1 MKEKMQAVF
10 RRLNVMRRTRKGFLL
25 SVVILLELLA
35 IASVAT
41 YAWVE
46 TISSIKIIGENGKI
60 RDDYIYTDGKIAPI
74 TVDPQNLT
82 EIDLS
87 KFFREA
93 GDMHLAP
100 ASSANGTD
108 FYFPITAKT
117 NSSVSKTYRRGTMD
131 DISVSYI
138 SFSIRLTS
146 SSNADYY
153 FYRSP
158 TISAKG
164 SDIRFSITVDGGED
178 PDETKI
184 YGETAS
190 SSSVVNGT
198 TASTTATQEV
208 LAISD
213 HLYDA
218 SNPASVVPLFS
229 TEKNK
234 SQIVTF
240 RIWLQKHANDDDD
253 DINNAISENINITNF
268 KIASVLS
275 PRKLHLVPTDVW
287 NVKDSNNQYPVYY
300 AWMWK
305 NGVSGSGTW
314 IKATDNEDGSYTV
327 SYDGTND
334 KVTFVKCKPGTTS
347 DSPDWNKDVIKQT
360 VDLTVPNK
368 DVVMHPAFFISGEG
382 SNKQSA
388 TGVWESATENL
399 PKRIKIGYVDG
410 CETYG
415 TIGITSYGKTN
426 SKGSVT
432 KDSVPVSSVQNP
444 ETGYVFDGWYLNK
457 DGTSPKTPDKSVI
470 NAAPAA
476 GMTETYYAKFVP
488 AKKVTVHAILNGTET
503 SGLGT
508 LQLTQGSASLTS
520 SNTTLSSWYA
530 VGSEVEVDATAAE
543 GYTFGGI
550 YNEAVGGTEKST
562 YTIEDSNIECY
573 ASFTA
578 IDYNVTVHAVTID
591 SSGNSTTDDPTGGT
605 VKIGYASSG
614 ATSTKEVAYQ
624 TSAALEQSTTSGYR
638 FLGWYTD
645 AAGGTELNP
654 TDGKYLLNTAGN
666 VDIYARFAELIDSGY
681 ALRGDFNEWTGGNM
695 YHVYGST
702 EASITLNLAEGTNDF
717 KVLNGSTWYGGSNSY
732 LKIHNSTQNGY
743 TLESPGHDIKFESY
757 GGTYTFT
764 FNTDTKK
771 ISVKCDSCDVSTVVI
786 SFDVSSVTNMANDSP
801 IIWMEKDG
809 DDGKYMEKVSDYVW
823 KVEAP
828 VDFTTSN
835 KFNRNNPSNNSNWNS
850 WNAGARG
857 TSTTYKLTSNTAGSW
872 Q

>member
-1 MKEKMQAVF
+1 M
-10 RRLNVMRRTRKGFLL
+10 
-25 SVVILLELLA
+25 LA
-35 IASVAT
+35 I
-41 YAWVE
+41 
-46 TISSIKIIGENGKI
+46 G
-60 RDDYIYTDGKIAPI
+60 
-74 TVDPQNLT
+74 
-82 EIDLS
+82 
-87 KFFREA
+87 
-93 GDMHLAP
+93 
-100 ASSANGTD
+100 
-108 FYFPITAKT
+108 
-117 NSSVSKTYRRGTMD
+117 
-131 DISVSYI
+131 
-138 SFSIRLTS
+138 
-146 SSNADYY
+146 
-153 FYRSP
+153 
-158 TISAKG
+158 
-164 SDIRFSITVDGGED
+164 
-178 PDETKI
+178 
-184 YGETAS
+184 
-190 SSSVVNGT
+190 
-198 TASTTATQEV
+198 
-208 LAISD
+208 D

-240 RIWLQKHANDDDD
+240 RIWLQKHANDDD

-305 NGVSGSGTW
+305 DGVSGSGTW
-314 IKATDNEDGSYTV
+314 LKATDNEDGSYTV

-347 DSPDWNKDVIKQT
+347 ASPNWDTEVLKQT

-382 SNKQSA
+382 SAKQSA
-388 TGVWESATENL
+388 TGVWESDTQNL

-426 SKGSVT
+426 PKGSVT

-444 ETGYVFDGWYLNK
+444 ATGYVFDGWYLNK

-470 NAAPAA
+470 NAAPDA

-508 LQLTQGSASLTS
+508 LQITQGTASLTS
-520 SNTTLSSWYA
+520 TSTTLSSWYA

-573 ASFTA
+573 ARFTA
-578 IDYNVTVHAVTID
+578 NNYNVTVHAVTID
-591 SSGNSTTDDPTGGT
+591 SSGIPTTDDSTGGT
-605 VKIGYASSG
+605 VKIGDASSG

-654 TDGKYLLNTAGN
+654 TDGNYLLNTAGD

-681 ALRGDFNEWTGGNM
+681 ALRGGFNNWTGGTLEKI
-695 YHVYGST
+695 YGSND
-702 EASITLNLAEGTNDF
+702 ASLTLTLTADMYEF
-717 KVLNGSTWYGGSNSY
+717 KVLNTTDNTTWYGGSNSH
-732 LKIHNSTQNGY
+732 LRIHNSTQVGY
-743 TLESPGHDIKFESY
+743 VLSSTGPNAGFEAY

-764 FNTDTKK
+764 FNTVTKK
-771 ISVKCDSCDVSTVVI
+771 ISVKCDSCDVPTVVI

-828 VDFTTSN
+828 VDFTTTT
-835 KFNRNNPSNNSNWNS
+835 KFKRNDPSTNINWNS

-857 TSTTYKLTSNTAGSW
+857 TKTTFKLSSNTDGSW